1 LRQGGL
7 MKNDLRLTTAIAA
20 ALLAGGCHQEP
31 DNGWTTDRDTAI
43 CTDQQGTRVADQNC
57 QQQRQAAG
65 GHVAS
70 SPFLWYFLGR
80 NSAVPYYG
88 ERATGGSFTRAAG
101 RSYFRAPSGSAMT
114 RSAAI
119 SRGGFGA
126 SARSFGGGHS

>member
-1 LRQGGL
+1 MR
-7 MKNDLRLTTAIAA
+7 NDLTLTTAIAA
-20 ALLAGGCHQEP
+20 ALLAAGCHKEQ

-43 CTDQQGTRVADQNC
+43 CTDKQGTRVADQNC
-57 QQQRQAAG
+57 QQQRYAG
-65 GHVAS
+65 GGYVG

-101 RSYFRAPSGSAMT
+101 RSYFRAPSGSSMT
-114 RSAAI
+114 RAAAV
-119 SRGGFGA
+119 SRGGFGS